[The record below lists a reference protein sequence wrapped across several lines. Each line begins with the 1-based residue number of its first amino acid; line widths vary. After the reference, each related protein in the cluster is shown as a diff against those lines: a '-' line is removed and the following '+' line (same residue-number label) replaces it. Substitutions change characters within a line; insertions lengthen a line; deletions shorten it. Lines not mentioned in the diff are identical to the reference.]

1 VGHHIDF
8 ESEVGPRDRLG
19 VALSSQPLFS
29 ARVRALLAT
38 GVLAFSFGAATVSV
52 ASETDTEQ
60 EGVSPQ
66 PSGPSDQVGDGSAE
80 ETPLPVEVVPVSPVP
95 GNPEQQ
101 PSTDETGGDPQ
112 AGGPPTG
119 APPQAVAPT
128 VVPGAQPAPVPEQAP
143 PTAPAPVTPDSVPAP
158 VPPLAPGGV
167 GAGTV
172 VEELGA
178 STQTQHLRV
187 SNSDQGRGAEGGHGA
202 HGAPVAPETDQAP
215 QPTPAAASQALP
227 ASRPAMLRPRQRFYV
242 VRPGDSL
249 WAIAVVLRGPDASIA
264 AVRRVVRRLW
274 RLNRNRI
281 GTGDPD
287 ALPIGVRLRL
297 RR

>member
-60 EGVSPQ
+60 EGVSEGVSPQ

-95 GNPEQQ
+95 GDPEQQ

-143 PTAPAPVTPDSVPAP
+143 
-158 VPPLAPGGV
+158 
-167 GAGTV
+167 
-172 VEELGA
+172 
-178 STQTQHLRV
+178 
-187 SNSDQGRGAEGGHGA
+187 
-202 HGAPVAPETDQAP
+202 

-249 WAIAVVLRGPDASIA
+249 WAIAVALRGPDASIA